1 MALLNPAQCC
11 SCSGVK
17 GVVLGGV
24 LLAYVNYVGLFAAGH
39 TFNSVTGANIDISEF
54 SYLIYGTAIVTF
66 MLFRPEGLL
75 PSARRR
81 HELHEEEELEE
92 LIEAQP
98 I

>member
-1 MALLNPAQCC
+1 
-11 SCSGVK
+11 
-17 GVVLGGV
+17 
-24 LLAYVNYVGLFAAGH
+24 
-39 TFNSVTGANIDISEF
+39 
-54 SYLIYGTAIVTF
+54 

-81 HELHEEEELEE
+81 HEFHEEEELEE